1 MLADLRLAVRLLLRN
16 PAFTAV
22 AVATLAVGIGANAV
36 IFSVVRA
43 VLLEPLP
50 FRDPARI
57 VLVWERNIPRTRLTN
72 VASPAN
78 FLAWRDQQHALED
91 LAAFSITTTIGVTG
105 GSAAPD
111 QVGAQ
116 LVTAQLFPVLGAEVL
131 VGRTFTPDEDRPD
144 NDATVISH
152 RLWLRRFGGDRD
164 IVGRPFTANG
174 RARTIVGI
182 MPPSFT
188 LFDRT
193 VDVWM
198 PMGFDDAARQ
208 AGGRWLIPVA
218 RLKPGVTLSQAQAEM
233 DTITARLAAEFPDR
247 NAGWASTVMLLQ
259 EQLVGPVRL
268 ALGVLAGAVGFVLLI
283 ACANVGSLLLARAT
297 GRQRELAVRAALGA
311 GRGRLI
317 RQLLV
322 ESLLLAV
329 LGGAAGLLLAYAGVN
344 TLLAAT
350 AEQFPIPRLENAGL
364 DWWVI
369 GFTSLVSL
377 LTIIV
382 FGLTPAIF
390 ASRPDLNSALKDG
403 ARASGARGGRL
414 RAAFVVVE
422 VALALVLLAGAG
434 LLIRSFAALLSVDP
448 GFRPEH
454 VLTMQI
460 SLPGSGKYS
469 EDASRVQFF
478 RELTARVERLPGVT
492 AAGAVSFL
500 PLTGLAAATSLELV
514 GRPAPPK
521 GQGPVADVR
530 IVSGDYFRA
539 MGIPL
544 LKGRLFD
551 EREGRERAAAA
562 VINETMARQMWPG
575 EDPIGKKFVLSWN
588 PPVVTDEVIGVVG
601 DVLHEGLDARIRPMV
616 YLGHPRTTY
625 RALTLTVRA
634 AGDPAA
640 LTSAVVGQV
649 RAMDPEQPVANVRTL
664 DEVAARSL
672 GQRRV
677 VTLLL
682 AIFAGA
688 ALLLAAVGLYGV
700 LAYLVV
706 QRTREIGVRMALGAS
721 RADVLWI
728 VVGQATRL
736 AGAGLALG
744 FAGAWALTRV
754 MRTLLFDVTPTDPV
768 TLGAVA
774 GGLACVAV
782 LASAIPAL
790 RALRVDPVVAL
801 RCQ

>member
-1 MLADLRLAVRLLLRN
+1 MLADLRFAVRLLLRN

-22 AVATLAVGIGANAV
+22 AVATLAIGIGANAV

-57 VLVWERNIPRTRLTN
+57 VLVWERNIPRNRLTN

-78 FLAWRDQQHALED
+78 FLAWREEQHAFED
-91 LAAFSITTTIGVTG
+91 LAAFSITNTIGITG
-105 GSAAPD
+105 GSAAPE
-111 QVGAQ
+111 QVGVQ
-116 LVTAQLFPVLGAEVL
+116 LVTAQLFSVLGVEAR
-131 VGRTFTPDEDRPD
+131 VGRTFTPEEDRPD

-152 RLWLRRFGGDRD
+152 RLWLRRFGGDPGV
-164 IVGRPFTANG
+164 IGRAFTANG
-174 RARTIVGI
+174 RARTIVGV

-198 PMGFDDAARQ
+198 PVGFDQAARQ

-218 RLKPGVTLSQAQAEM
+218 RLKAGMTLEQAQAEM
-233 DTITARLAAEFPDR
+233 DTITARLSAEFPDR
-247 NAGWASTVMLLQ
+247 NAGWASTVMPLP
-259 EQLVGPVRL
+259 EQLFGPVRP
-268 ALGVLAGAVGFVLLI
+268 ALVVLAGAVGFVLLI
-283 ACANVGSLLLARAT
+283 ACANVGNLLLARAT
-297 GRQRELAVRAALGA
+297 GRQRELAVRVALGA
-311 GRGRLI
+311 GRRRLI

-322 ESLLLAV
+322 ESLLLAA
-329 LGGAAGLLLAYAGVN
+329 LGGAAGLLIAYAGVN

-364 DWWVI
+364 DRWVVA
-369 GFTSLVSL
+369 FTCLVSL
-377 LTIIV
+377 LAVLV

-403 ARASGARGGRL
+403 ARSSAARGGRL
-414 RAAFVVVE
+414 RAAFVVVQ

-448 GFRPEH
+448 GFQSEH

-460 SLPGSGKYS
+460 SLPGAGKYA
-469 EDASRVQFF
+469 EDAARVQFF

-514 GRPAPPK
+514 GRPPPPK

-544 LKGRLFD
+544 VKGRIFE

-562 VINETMARQMWPG
+562 IINETMARQMWPG

-588 PPVVTDEVIGVVG
+588 PPLVADEVIGVVG
-601 DVLHEGLDARIRPMV
+601 DVLHEGLDARMRPMV
-616 YLGHPRTTY
+616 YLGHPRTPY

-640 LTSAVVGQV
+640 VTSAVVGQV
-649 RAMDPEQPVANVRTL
+649 REMNPEQPVANIRTME
-664 DEVAARSL
+664 EVEARSL
-672 GQRRV
+672 GQRGV

-682 AIFAGA
+682 GVFAGV

-700 LAYLVV
+700 LAYLVM
-706 QRTREIGVRMALGAS
+706 QRTREIGVRMALGAT
-721 RADVLWI
+721 RAEVLRQ
-728 VVGQATRL
+728 VVGGALRL
-736 AGAGLALG
+736 SAIGLVAGLG
-744 FAGAWALTRV
+744 GAVALTRV
-754 MRTLLFDVTPTDPV
+754 MTSLLFRTSPTDAV
-768 TLGAVA
+768 TFGAVA
-774 GGLACVAV
+774 AALLLVSLA
-782 LASAIPAL
+782 ASAVPAW
-790 RALRVDPVVAL
+790 RASRVDPVVAL
-801 RCQ
+801 RVE